1 MSQQITGTGQTAMRL
16 RAIDEAVSLSDQLAT
31 AAAYFE
37 LDRTTASHPD
47 VAALLPDIT
56 TLITRLKTLSEPS
69 SDRYV
74 DTIPNRIWL
83 AAAVPE
89 GEQSSHLAIELQ
101 ATLESDSDTRGS
113 LAARLRRLS
122 ARLSN
127 VGAQL
132 AFHTAAH
139 PVHRLGTECSERERT
154 TYGCAG

>member
-1 MSQQITGTGQTAMRL
+1 MRL
-16 RAIDEAVSLSDQLAT
+16 RAVDEAVSLSDQLAT

-37 LDRTTASHPD
+37 LDRMTASLPD
-47 VAALLPDIT
+47 VASLRPDIT
-56 TLITRLKTLSEPS
+56 TLITRLKALSEPPS
-69 SDRYV
+69 ERHV

-89 GEQSSHLAIELQ
+89 GEQSSHLANELQ

-122 ARLSN
+122 ARLGD

-139 PVHRLGTECSERERT
+139 PGHQLGTECGDRERT
-154 TYGCAG
+154 TYGYAR